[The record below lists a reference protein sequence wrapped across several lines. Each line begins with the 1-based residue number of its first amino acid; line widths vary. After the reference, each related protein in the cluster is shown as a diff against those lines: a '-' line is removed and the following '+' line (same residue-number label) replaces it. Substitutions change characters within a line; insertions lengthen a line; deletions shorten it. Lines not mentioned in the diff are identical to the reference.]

1 MKMKGILGRG
11 QGKDLT
17 KSKKISKMGLSS
29 DAEVLEGVYLPLGV
43 FTSTDWRS
51 NVSNLT
57 SFGRDG
63 LHGSST
69 LFETLIAYGF
79 TF

>member
-43 FTSTDWRS
+43 FTSTDWS
-51 NVSNLT
+51 SK
-57 SFGRDG
+57 FQMIHIG
-63 LHGSST
+63 LD
-69 LFETLIAYGF
+69 FAETGF
-79 TF
+79 TGRQHFSKL